1 MRFIISCLLALLLA
15 GPMPQAHAAT
25 ARLTDASKD
34 TDTRRFDLDE
44 YRMNETLR
52 LTGTKLETPA
62 VSRAELAAQRAGA
75 REAGS
80 AVSPRPDRN
89 IGLAMLSSIIIPGM
103 GELYVATGSKKFSHY
118 IRVPIFIGLDI
129 FFWYSYRDNYDKGK
143 EVKAEYEI
151 FGDAHWSEERFL
163 RQHPY
168 CDGLGDPYCESWEQY
183 NEDAKG
189 DYYYFVYIPRHL
201 DHEEY
206 YENMGKYDA
215 FAFGWDDWNGDYDN
229 VKAWTPNRTT
239 YWDMRIESD
248 DYLLRAD
255 RYVMALI
262 VNRVVSMLDAGYL
275 AYRYNKGDYDDK
287 GLTLEFRPGLEYS
300 AVGLNYRF

>member
-1 MRFIISCLLALLLA
+1 MRFIISCLLALFLA
-15 GPMPQAHAAT
+15 GLLPPALAAP
-25 ARLTDASKD
+25 AERADASKD
-34 TDTRRFDLDE
+34 TGARAFDLDE
-44 YRMNETLR
+44 YRMKETLR
-52 LTGTKLETPA
+52 LAGPKLETPV
-62 VSRAELAAQRAGA
+62 VSREELAAQRAGGE
-75 REAGS
+75 EAGA
-80 AVSPRPDRN
+80 AVSPRSSRN
-89 IGLAMLSSIIIPGM
+89 IGLAMLSSAIIPGM
-103 GELYVATGSKKFSHY
+103 GELYVATGSNKISHY
-118 IRVPIFIGLDI
+118 LRVPIFIGLDI

-163 RQHPY
+163 LQHPY
-168 CDGLGDPYCESWEQY
+168 CDGIGGCDSWEQY

-215 FAFGWDDWNGDYDN
+215 FAFGWDDWNGDYND
-229 VKAWTPNRTT
+229 VVAWTPNRTT

-248 DYLLRAD
+248 DYLLKAD

-262 VNRVVSMLDAGYL
+262 INRVVSMLDAGYL
-275 AYRYNKGDYDDK
+275 AYKYNKGDYDDK